1 MAEKKWPM
9 PGEVRQQN
17 WGTTKGKLSDSKIDD
32 TKAGVEKTQAHN
44 DKVTSRQTPKK
55 FA

>member
-1 MAEKKWPM
+1 M
-9 PGEVRQQN
+9 PQDVKQQN

-32 TKAGVEKTQAHN
+32 TRASVEKTQAHN
-44 DKVTSRQTPKK
+44 DKITSRQTPKK